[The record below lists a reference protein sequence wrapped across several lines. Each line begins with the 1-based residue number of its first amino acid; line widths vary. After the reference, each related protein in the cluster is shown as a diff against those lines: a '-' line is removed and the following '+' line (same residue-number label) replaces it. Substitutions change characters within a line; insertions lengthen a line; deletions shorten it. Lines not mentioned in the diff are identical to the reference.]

1 MSRRLFSIMYKEF
14 LHMFRDRRSLVVM
27 FLLPIVQLFLLAYAA
42 DPNIEHIKTAVLDLD
57 YSARSRALIDAYQ
70 ASNYFDITHHPTDTD
85 EMGKLLDT
93 GQVRAGIIIPA
104 GFNREMDRGEKP
116 QVKFLIDGSDPTVAR
131 TAFSS
136 AQTVGQAMALEV
148 VQERINV
155 NPSTQPGGIDVR
167 PRVWYNPDMRSE
179 NFMVPGVVALI
190 LQLLSMM
197 LTSMAIVR
205 EREQGTI
212 EQLVVTPIRSYELIL
227 GKVAPYALIVFT
239 NTIGVLVLAVIW
251 FQVPVNGSWT
261 LLLALVGF
269 SMIATLGLG
278 LLISTVAHSQQEAMM
293 FTYFFL
299 LPSIFLSG
307 YVFPIEAMPNFLQ
320 FLSNFVP
327 LRYLLNIIRGII
339 LKGIGLEY
347 LRHDILI
354 LGMFTIVILLMA
366 TRRFQK
372 KLE

>member
-1 MSRRLFSIMYKEF
+1 MIRRITSIMYKEF
-14 LHMFRDRRSLVVM
+14 LHMFRDRRSITLM

-42 DPNIEHIKTAVLDLD
+42 DPNIDHLKTAVLDLD
-57 YSARSRALIDAYQ
+57 HSARSRRLIDAYQ
-70 ASNYFDITHHPTDTD
+70 SSNYFDITHRPADTA
-85 EMGKLLDT
+85 EIAELLDT
-93 GQVRAGIIIPA
+93 GQIRAGIIIPN
-104 GFNREMDRGEKP
+104 GFGQEIERGQKP
-116 QVKFLIDGSDPTVAR
+116 QVKFIIDGSDPTVAG

-136 AQTVGQAMALEV
+136 AQTVGQAMSVEL
-148 VQERINV
+148 VQELVGV
-155 NPSTQPGGIDVR
+155 NPDAQPGIDVR

-227 GKVAPYALIVFT
+227 GKVSPYALIVFT
-239 NTIGVLVLAVIW
+239 NTVGVLLLAVIW
-251 FQVPVNGSWT
+251 FQVPVNGSWS
-261 LLLALVGF
+261 LLLSLVAF

-307 YVFPIEAMPNFLQ
+307 YVFPIEAMPQFLQ
-320 FLSNFVP
+320 FLSNLVP

-339 LKGIGLEY
+339 LKGIGPEY
-347 LRHDILI
+347 LRQDILI
-354 LGMFTIVILLMA
+354 LGAFSIIILLMA

-372 KLE
+372 KLD